1 MSRGQLV
8 VFLVGLPMTIVGV
21 GVTVGITVGL
31 EQGFQ
36 VALTAALVYVT
47 ATYVVLTSQVLTV
60 SKQQAEI
67 MKEGQLNSAAPV
79 VMLDVISSRE
89 HPIFNEVEIDVGLMN
104 IGKGPALNFRC
115 WIEDPEH
122 PELRAPQKAI
132 CYTAIGVALSD
143 IVSERTIRTRISG
156 YKLGMGYV
164 RAQYESIFKKTY
176 ESCLFFP
183 TNAAPELK
191 YGAAKDDD
199 IVIL

>member
-1 MSRGQLV
+1 MNRRQLV
-8 VFLVGLPMTIVGV
+8 IFLVGLPMTIVTV
-21 GVTVGITVGL
+21 GVTVGIEVGL

-47 ATYVVLTSQVLTV
+47 ATYVILTSQVLTV

-67 MKEGQLNSAAPV
+67 MKEEQLNSAAPV
-79 VMLDVISSRE
+79 VSLVISSRE
-89 HPIFNEVEIDVGLMN
+89 HPILNEVEIDVGLMN

-132 CYTAIGVALSD
+132 CCTAIEVALSD
-143 IVSERTIRTRISG
+143 IVSERTIRTGISG
-156 YKLGMGYV
+156 YKLGMGYI

-176 ESCLFFP
+176 ESCLLFP